1 MRTILRAG
9 PGLEAHLLLRDP
21 IMSITIRIPFIHSL
35 PTAPS
40 EPPSCRQPEH
50 CTQLLRVTPLPV
62 LQVPSRLGPCPPSPP
77 PTASSS
83 SSLCSRHTKPLVIP
97 KIRQEHLQC
106 HLPRSILPQDSPS
119 GTPAPSWVPS
129 SLLDSPSPPQTGT
142 SPATRPPC
150 IPGTCSSLPPHLGL
164 SSLRAGSCNPESLVS
179 LARSMSLAYSRGPA
193 NLSQVEE

>member
-9 PGLEAHLLLRDP
+9 PSLEAHLLLRDP

-50 CTQLLRVTPLPV
+50 RTQLLRVTPLPV
-62 LQVPSRLGPCPPSPP
+62 LQAPSRLGPCPPSPP
-77 PTASSS
+77 PTASPS

-119 GTPAPSWVPS
+119 GTPAQDGSHHRFWTAPLPRRLGLPLPHAPLYSRH
-129 SLLDSPSPPQTGT
+129 LLVSPSPPGFEQLEGRELQ
-142 SPATRPPC
+142 S
-150 IPGTCSSLPPHLGL
+150 
-164 SSLRAGSCNPESLVS
+164 
-179 LARSMSLAYSRGPA
+179 
-193 NLSQVEE
+193 